1 MELLPEYDDLMN
13 ALVAILCGSMVGAE
27 REIKNKAAG
36 LRTVVLICLG
46 AAVFTMMSGF
56 GATSDDRIAANII
69 TGIGF
74 IGAGV
79 IFKGKVSVQG
89 LTTAAVIWIAAGI
102 GMVAGSGY
110 YQLAFTLTICT
121 LLILTLFSRLEV
133 FFANNYWTSSLSVTF
148 ESTDLQ
154 NFADLQQLAK
164 EHGVRT
170 KRKTISKSN
179 GKLSLIIEVS
189 GKRRNITEFN
199 DALMRTARVKEFFYN

>member
-13 ALVAILCGSMVGAE
+13 VLVAVLCGSVVGAE

-36 LRTVVLICLG
+36 FRTVVLICLG
-46 AAVFTMMSGF
+46 AAVFTMISGF
-56 GATSDDRIAANII
+56 GATSDDRIAANIV

-110 YQLAFTLTICT
+110 YSLAFTLTICT
-121 LLILTLFSRLEV
+121 LLILILFSRLET
-133 FFANNYWTSSLSVTF
+133 FFANNFWTSTLSITF
-148 ESTDLQ
+148 DCTNLEH
-154 NFADLQQLAK
+154 FADLQQLAK
-164 EHGVRT
+164 KHGVRT
-170 KRKTISKSN
+170 KRKTISKSE
-179 GKLSLIIEVS
+179 G
-189 GKRRNITEFN
+189 
-199 DALMRTARVKEFFYN
+199 

>member
-13 ALVAILCGSMVGAE
+13 VLVAVLCGSVVGAE

-36 LRTVVLICLG
+36 FRTVVLICLG
-46 AAVFTMMSGF
+46 AAVFTMMSRF

-110 YQLAFTLTICT
+110 YPLAFTLTFCT
-121 LLILTLFSRLEV
+121 LLILTVFSRLEA
-133 FFANNYWTSSLSVTF
+133 FFANNYWMSTLSITF
-148 ESTDLQ
+148 EDTDLQ
-154 NFADLQQLAK
+154 HFVDLQQLAK
-164 EHGVRT
+164 EYGVRT
-170 KRKTISKSN
+170 KRKTISKTG
-179 GKLSLIIEVS
+179 GKLSLVVEVS
-189 GKRRNITEFN
+189 GKRQKITEFN
-199 DALMRTARVKEFFYN
+199 DALMRAPSVKEFFYG